1 MTPHKVCSGVLAEA
15 EGRWASRA
23 VGDGQVLRFVTSAGA
38 ARPRLHPTRPG
49 LGLRLPR
56 EGHLDVPRRFP
67 PPPLRLFSVS
77 EAPSPDGRAGDRD
90 CHTDPCLA
98 ERLLPSECRA
108 CGPPA
113 QSLLPVLIGV
123 LNLLSFWHS
132 VDTGQSPNPDSGQV
146 RKARGR

>member
-1 MTPHKVCSGVLAEA
+1 M
-15 EGRWASRA
+15 
-23 VGDGQVLRFVTSAGA
+23 
-38 ARPRLHPTRPG
+38 
-49 LGLRLPR
+49 
-56 EGHLDVPRRFP
+56 
-67 PPPLRLFSVS
+67 
-77 EAPSPDGRAGDRD
+77 
-90 CHTDPCLA
+90 DPCLA